1 MCPACTNVS
10 VRDLGNYRYPV
21 EKIGECP
28 TQYGKKDPRFAARL
42 MLMVLREVEL
52 HEISSLPV
60 DKYKAHGCDIE
71 LCMKQYYRL
80 FRSYRYPGKEQDC
93 LHTFESFSKHIIVA
107 CKNKFYS
114 VDLSSNNVTEEY
126 LVDVLNRIHAESL
139 KKKETVG
146 IGVLTTEKRRR
157 WARIRNSLIKDLK
170 NRESMGLIERSL
182 CLVCLDDPLPLN
194 FNQDQTDL
202 KTRSNTN
209 MVLQML
215 HGGGSKFQGCNRW
228 YDKTVQFIVSS
239 DGVCGMCYE
248 HSAAEGIAVIEI
260 MDRIMKGINSFKSP
274 ESRRS
279 SFKDKILATNQ
290 ELKPKFKELEWTSD
304 NEDLKIQIRQ
314 SSANLD
320 KAVNGLE
327 YVVFS
332 FDGFGKQFIRSCN
345 ISPDSFIQLALQL
358 TFFKIHMKL
367 VATYESAS
375 IRRFENGRVDVI
387 RSATKEAL
395 DWVKIMCQ
403 PNNDTI
409 EDKIALF
416 KKAMDKQTTQMKK
429 VISGHGIDN
438 HLLALSQLAT
448 LEGIPIPDLF
458 TDSTYKTFLNFR
470 LSTSQVTATVLPVLG
485 YGPVVPDGYGAAY
498 NIQPEHIIFNISA
511 SPESRRSSFKDKIL
525 ATNQELKPKF
535 KELEWTS
542 DNEDLKIQI
551 RQSSANLDKAVN
563 GLEYV
568 VFSFDG
574 FGKQFIR
581 SCNISPDSFIQLA
594 LQLTFF
600 KIHMKLVAT
609 YESASIR
616 RFENGRV
623 DVIRS
628 ATKEALDWVKIM
640 CQPNNDTV
648 SKKKNKLWRGGNFQ
662 QFNEIRDRSESC
674 FLIKSDLFHP
684 SSDATEDKVKLTLR
698 LEYCC
703 MDSTFGV
710 NLTLIEDKIALFKK
724 AMDKQT
730 TQMKKVIKQSLKNCT
745 RTYTVIF
752 KELNQL
758 QKWSKTKADM
768 GIDNHLLALSQLATL
783 EGIPIPDLF
792 TDSTYK
798 TFLNFR
804 LSTSQVTAT
813 VLPVLGYGPVV
824 PDGYGAAYNIQPEH
838 IIFNISA
845 V

>member
-640 CQPNNDTV
+640 CQPNNDT
-648 SKKKNKLWRGGNFQ
+648 
-662 QFNEIRDRSESC
+662 
-674 FLIKSDLFHP
+674 
-684 SSDATEDKVKLTLR
+684 
-698 LEYCC
+698 
-703 MDSTFGV
+703 
-710 NLTLIEDKIALFKK
+710 IEDKIALFKK

-730 TQMKKVIKQSLKNCT
+730 TQMKK
-745 RTYTVIF
+745 
-752 KELNQL
+752 
-758 QKWSKTKADM
+758 
-768 GIDNHLLALSQLATL
+768 
-783 EGIPIPDLF
+783 
-792 TDSTYK
+792 
-798 TFLNFR
+798 
-804 LSTSQVTAT
+804 VTAT

>member
-511 SPESRRSSFKDKIL
+511 FNDDIDTPQYCGYATDAVFPVLIVRSSPESRRSSFKDKIL

-640 CQPNNDTV
+640 CQPNNDT
-648 SKKKNKLWRGGNFQ
+648 
-662 QFNEIRDRSESC
+662 
-674 FLIKSDLFHP
+674 
-684 SSDATEDKVKLTLR
+684 
-698 LEYCC
+698 
-703 MDSTFGV
+703 
-710 NLTLIEDKIALFKK
+710 IEDKIALFKK